1 LGLNA
6 QTSQTTAQ
14 LAVLARVHQLL
25 TEDAIDYWL
34 FGGWAVDFHAQ
45 AVTRQHADIDIA
57 IWSKDRER
65 VAALL
70 VADGW
75 EHAPE
80 QEEDG
85 YTGYQRETV
94 RLEIAFLV
102 RLEDGEVCTPLR
114 DGYSAWPAEA
124 FKDDVAELSGFRA
137 RVMSLDALKEDKS
150 EHRNDPAVAAKDR
163 IDMMTLSRVS

>member
-1 LGLNA
+1 M
-6 QTSQTTAQ
+6 SQTATQ
-14 LAVLARVHQLL
+14 LAALARVHQLL
-25 TEDAIDYWL
+25 TESAIDYWL

-57 IWSKDRER
+57 IWSQDRER

-70 VADGW
+70 VAEGW

-80 QEEDG
+80 EGEDG
-85 YTGYQRETV
+85 YTGYQRESV

-102 RLEDGEVCTPLR
+102 RLEDGQVCTPLR
-114 DGYSAWPAEA
+114 DGYAAWPDDA
-124 FKDDVAELSGFRA
+124 FKDDIAELSGL
-137 RVMSLDALKEDKS
+137 RVRVISLDALKEDKS

-163 IDMMTLSRVS
+163 IDVTTLSRIF